1 VIDDAANEYRQD
13 DTGDDDRLQSRELK
27 RRSEM
32 RKSADLLSEQGG
44 FNSNRGGWVVS
55 DE

>member
-1 VIDDAANEYRQD
+1 
-13 DTGDDDRLQSRELK
+13 
-27 RRSEM
+27 M